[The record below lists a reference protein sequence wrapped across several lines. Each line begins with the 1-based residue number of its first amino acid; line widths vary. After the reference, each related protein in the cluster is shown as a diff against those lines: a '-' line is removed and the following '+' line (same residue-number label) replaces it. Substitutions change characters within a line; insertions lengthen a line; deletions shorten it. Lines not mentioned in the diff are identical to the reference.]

1 MLFKE
6 ASLRLLENATEEL
19 SPFTKR
25 SYFYCLQKVFHYAPN
40 LHCEQI
46 NPQFVKEYRAHLI
59 ELENK
64 PATVAKALSV
74 LRNFSHRLMEE
85 GAIKENPFS
94 GIKIRR
100 VSSHRQFLNISDL
113 RKLFNRFIEH
123 ENILR
128 IPERNALRA
137 FLFSCFTGLRYSDL
151 KSLTFD
157 EIKDGK
163 ICKQM
168 HKTGDYVYIPI
179 PRQAMALISNEK
191 EGKVL
196 KVSENSYFN
205 KFLRSG
211 ANRLGISQRLH
222 CHLAR
227 HTFATTC
234 LYLDIPLAVTSK
246 LLGHREISTTLIYA
260 KYIDTILDKEMRK
273 FNKL

>member
-1 MLFKE
+1 MLFKDI
-6 ASLRLLENATEEL
+6 ALNLLENASEEI

-25 SYFYCLQKVFHYAPN
+25 SYYYCLQKIFQYAPE

-46 NPQFVKEYRAHLI
+46 NTQFVKDYRTYLI
-59 ELENK
+59 ERGNK
-64 PATVAKALSV
+64 PATIAKGLSV
-74 LRNFSHRLMEE
+74 LRNFSHKLMAE
-85 GAIKENPFS
+85 GIIQENPFA
-94 GIKIRR
+94 GIKIKR
-100 VSSHRQFLNISDL
+100 VCSHRQFLNIHDL
-113 RKLFNRFIEH
+113 RKLFTRFIEH
-123 ENILR
+123 ESILR

-151 KSLTFD
+151 KSLTYE

-163 ICKQM
+163 IRKQM
-168 HKTGDYVYIPI
+168 HKTGNYVYIPI
-179 PRQAMALISNEK
+179 PRQAMALIAHQK

-211 ANRLGISQRLH
+211 ASRLGISQRLH

-260 KYIDTILDKEMRK
+260 KYVDTILDKEMRK

>member
-6 ASLRLLENATEEL
+6 ASLKLLENATEEL

-46 NPQFVKEYRAHLI
+46 NHQFVKEYRAHLI

-151 KSLTFD
+151 KSLTFE

-163 ICKQM
+163 IRKQM